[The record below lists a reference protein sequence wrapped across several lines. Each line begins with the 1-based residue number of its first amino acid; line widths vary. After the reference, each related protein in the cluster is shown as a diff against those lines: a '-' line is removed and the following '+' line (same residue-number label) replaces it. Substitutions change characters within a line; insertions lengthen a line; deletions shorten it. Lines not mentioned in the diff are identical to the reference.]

1 MKILAMDT
9 ATKSATVAVIEDGCL
24 VGEFTLN
31 SDRPHSQKIMPLTE
45 DLLKEIGIKSEDID
59 VFAFAKGPGSFTG
72 LRIGAAAVQG
82 FAQATGKK
90 AVGVSTLE
98 AMAYSLTKVTDAC
111 VCPVI
116 DAKREQVYYALYRM
130 GDEII
135 APSVESVEN
144 VIAQVSCLNKKVIFV
159 GDGVEAYPEKFEN
172 AFQGA
177 ATAPGIFNV
186 NMAVNVA
193 LLAYEKEISGEG
205 ENPFPD
211 YMMKSYVD
219 KE

>member
-9 ATKSATVAVIEDGCL
+9 ATKSATVAVVEDGNL
-24 VGEFTLN
+24 IGEFTLN
-31 SDRPHSQKIMPLTE
+31 SDKPHSQKIMPLTE
-45 DLLKEIGIKSEDID
+45 DLLKEIGIRSSEIDI
-59 VFAFAKGPGSFTG
+59 FAFAHGPGSFTG

-98 AMAYSLTKVTDAC
+98 SMAYTLSRVTDDL

-116 DAKREQVYYALYRM
+116 DAKRGQVYYALYRQ

-135 APSVESVEN
+135 APSVESIET
-144 VIAQVSCLNKKVIFV
+144 VIAQTSCLNKKVIFV
-159 GDGVEAYPEKFEN
+159 GDAAILYREKLEN
-172 AFQGA
+172 AFENSSV
-177 ATAPGIFNV
+177 APDILNV
-186 NMAVNVA
+186 NTATNVA
-193 LLAYEKEISGEG
+193 LLAYEKEISGESG
-205 ENPFPD
+205 NPFPD

>member
-1 MKILAMDT
+1 MKVLGMDT

-24 VGEFTLN
+24 IGEFTLN

-45 DLLKEIGIKSEDID
+45 DLLKEIGIRSSEID
-59 VFAFAKGPGSFTG
+59 VFAFAYGPGSFTG

-98 AMAYSLTKVTDAC
+98 AMAYTLTKLTDAC

-116 DAKREQVYYALYRM
+116 DAKRGQVYYAMYRM

-135 APSVESVEN
+135 KPSVENIET
-144 VIAQVSCLNKKVIFV
+144 VIAQASCLNKKVVFV
-159 GDGVEAYPEKFEN
+159 GDAVSIYREKLEG
-172 AFQGA
+172 AFSDA
-177 ATAPGIFNV
+177 VIAPDVLNV
-186 NMAVNVA
+186 NSAVNVA
-193 LLAYEKEISGEG
+193 LLAYEKEISGESG
-205 ENPFPD
+205 QPFPD

>member
-1 MKILAMDT
+1 MKVLGMDT

-45 DLLKEIGIKSEDID
+45 DLLKEIGIRSSEID
-59 VFAFAKGPGSFTG
+59 VFAFAQGPGSFTG

-98 AMAYSLTKVTDAC
+98 AMAYTLSKVTDAC
-111 VCPVI
+111 ICPVI
-116 DAKREQVYYALYRM
+116 DAKRGQVYYAMYRM

-135 APSVESVEN
+135 SPSVESIEN
-144 VIAQVSCLNKKVIFV
+144 VIAQASCLNKQVIFV
-159 GDGVEAYPEKFEN
+159 GDGVSVYREKLEGAFE
-172 AFQGA
+172 GA
-177 ATAPGIFNV
+177 TVAPGLLNV
-186 NMAVNVA
+186 NSAVNVA
-193 LLAYEKEISGEG
+193 LLAYEKEISGESG
-205 ENPFPD
+205 KPFPD